1 VVTTRGGAGCHHGAV
16 RNVRGR
22 DDELLLNEW
31 ACLGMLGERDAH
43 GFALA
48 ARLTP
53 QGDVGRV
60 WSLSRPLTY
69 RALDQLQTR
78 GLVEAVGTEPG
89 RAGGPR
95 TILGITAAG
104 RAALARWLAEP
115 VEHLRDVRAEL
126 LLKLVLAG
134 LNGVDPRPLVVAQRV
149 AFQRVLDAL
158 AAEEPPGDDPVAR
171 WRRESALAVARFLD
185 GFVADRPTS

>member
-1 VVTTRGGAGCHHGAV
+1 V

-31 ACLGMLGERDAH
+31 ACLGMLGERAAH

-69 RALDQLQTR
+69 RALDQLQSR

-95 TILGITAAG
+95 TILGITPGG
-104 RAALARWLAEP
+104 REALHRWLVAP
-115 VEHLRDVRAEL
+115 VDHLRDVRAEL
-126 LLKLVLAG
+126 LLKLVLAE
-134 LNGVDPRPLVVAQRV
+134 LNGIDARPLVVAQRA
-149 AFQRVLDAL
+149 AFQPTLDAL
-158 AAEEPPGDDPVAR
+158 AAEPNLTIGVTAPP
-171 WRRESALAVARFLD
+171 
-185 GFVADRPTS
+185 

>member
-1 VVTTRGGAGCHHGAV
+1 M

-48 ARLTP
+48 ARLIPT
-53 QGDVGRV
+53 GDVGRV

-78 GLVEAVGTEPG
+78 GLVEPVGTEPG

-95 TILGITAAG
+95 TILAPTAAG
-104 RAALARWLAEP
+104 RTALRRWLTEP
-115 VEHLRDVRAEL
+115 VDHLRDVRAEL
-126 LLKLVLAG
+126 LLKLVLAD
-134 LNGVDPRPLVVAQRV
+134 LNRVDVRPLVIAQRA
-149 AFQRVLDAL
+149 AFQPVLDAL
-158 AAEEPPGDDPVAR
+158 AAEPPGGDPVTR

-185 GFVADRPTS
+185 GLAADPG

>member
-1 VVTTRGGAGCHHGAV
+1 M
-16 RNVRGR
+16 RNVRGG

-31 ACLGMLGERDAH
+31 ACLGMLGERETH

-48 ARLTP
+48 SRLTP
-53 QGDVGRV
+53 KGDVGRV

-95 TILGITAAG
+95 TILAITGPG
-104 RAALARWLAEP
+104 RAALHRWLAEP
-115 VEHLRDVRAEL
+115 VDHLRDVRAEL

-134 LNGVDPRPLVVAQRV
+134 LNEVDVRPLVVAQRA
-149 AFQRVLDAL
+149 AFQPTLDAL
-158 AAEEPPGDDPVAR
+158 AAEPLDDDPVMR
-171 WRRESALAVARFLD
+171 WRRESALAVARFLE
-185 GFVADRPTS
+185 GLAATG